1 MDRGF
6 PMRCASL
13 AARIARPPGQDGED
27 RPRGVRRSS
36 GIRSAVAYHAQRA
49 IVSGEPSE
57 HQTGEGAAGDSEVR
71 LVDEEPTNAPDIG
84 DSASTEQSTSSAI
97 PPGHRAFWNRLLG
110 TLRCEAGVF
119 EEIAEDPGA
128 TRQALLVVVVALLA
142 ATAGRAAV
150 SDWNSWQALP
160 MLLLFAISTFAAWPI
175 GAAICSVMSRW
186 FSVDS
191 PRFSF
196 WLRAVGFIQA
206 PLVLGVI
213 PIAGSLVAWAY
224 CLVLQVVAVKRLGRV
239 STGIAIIVGLVAF
252 FGPGLFA
259 GLVSAFVISMMA
271 LAKGVLSVPL

>member
-1 MDRGF
+1 M
-6 PMRCASL
+6 
-13 AARIARPPGQDGED
+13 
-27 RPRGVRRSS
+27 SS
-36 GIRSAVAYHAQRA
+36 
-49 IVSGEPSE
+49 EPSE
-57 HQTGEGAAGDSEVR
+57 HQPGANAPGDSEIRQVNQ
-71 LVDEEPTNAPDIG
+71 EPANAQDIG
-84 DSASTEQSTSSAI
+84 DSANSEESTSSAI

-110 TLRCEAGVF
+110 TLRCEAEVF

-128 TRQALLVVVVALLA
+128 TRQALSVVVVALLA

-150 SDWNSWQALP
+150 TDWNSWQALP
-160 MLLLFAISTFAAWPI
+160 MLLLFAISAFAAWPI

-196 WLRAVGFIQA
+196 WLRVVGFIQA
-206 PLVLGVI
+206 PLAIGVI

-224 CLVLQVVAVKRLGRV
+224 CLVLQVVAVKRLARV
-239 STGIAIIVGLVAF
+239 STGIAILVGLVAF

-271 LAKGVLSVPL
+271 LAKSVLSVPL